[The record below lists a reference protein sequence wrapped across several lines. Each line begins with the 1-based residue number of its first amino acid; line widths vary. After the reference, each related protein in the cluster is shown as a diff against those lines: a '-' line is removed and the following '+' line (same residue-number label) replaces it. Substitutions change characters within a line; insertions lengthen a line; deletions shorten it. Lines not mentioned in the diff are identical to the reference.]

1 MVGVMNSTGSL
12 PQPFDRRALRRH
24 RDRAAAGLAGYDFL
38 FREVAER
45 LADRLDDLR
54 RTFPL
59 ALDLGC
65 RHGRLAEALAPAGA
79 ALPGREGGARVR
91 GGIETLV
98 QCDLS
103 PTMAGHAAEREPASP
118 AEPRRLVLAADEE
131 ALPFGPGRFDLVISC
146 LSLQW
151 ANDLP
156 GVLAQIRWSLK
167 PDGLFLCALFGGDTL
182 TALRRA
188 LFEGE
193 SAVRGGVSP
202 RVSPFVDLR
211 DAGGLLQRAGFALPV
226 ADADRIVVDWGS
238 PLSLMR
244 DLSRMGEGNALAERP
259 RHLTSPA
266 TLLAAAERYPRR
278 DDGRVEAEFEVV
290 YLTGWAPADNQ
301 QKPLRPGSAKASLAD
316 ALGGEEVNPLP
327 P

>member
-1 MVGVMNSTGSL
+1 MVGVMTPTGSL
-12 PQPFDRRALRRH
+12 PQPFDRRALRLH

-54 RTFPL
+54 RAFPL

-65 RHGRLAEALAPAGA
+65 RHGRLAEALAPG
-79 ALPGREGGARVR
+79 GRGRRR

-103 PTMAGHAAEREPASP
+103 PTMAGYAAEREPCGP

-131 ALPFGPGRFDLVISC
+131 ALPFGPARFDLVISC

-156 GVLAQIRWSLK
+156 GALAQIRWSLK

-211 DAGGLLQRAGFALPV
+211 DAGALLQRAGFALPV

-316 ALGGEEVNPLP
+316 ALGGEEMNPLQP
-327 P
+327 